1 MSDMLSVVRRMGR
14 VQQLQRMFGPWGL
27 MGFASGLGAVWQYVL
42 VTLIWSFPN
51 GGPSGALYMYIVSA
65 AGLLLNTLSLA
76 EVASMS
82 EQCNIAFAA
91 GN

>member
-1 MSDMLSVVRRMGR
+1 MDRLFSEAYAYH
-14 VQQLQRMFGPWGL
+14 QRMFGPWGL
-27 MGFASGLGAVWQYVL
+27 MGFASVLGAVWQYVL